1 MQMHEISRS
10 LRRLALMHPHDG
22 FLESRHLELTQYIG
36 QRPHVNTAKS
46 LSLSARTTHC
56 TAISNSGAPGDQIN
70 TQETNRYI
78 YRTGFQSIIT
88 PEELN
93 ALRQLFEW
101 MSHELI
107 DEPVIAAT
115 DPHFSSSSV

>member
-1 MQMHEISRS
+1 M
-10 LRRLALMHPHDG
+10 
-22 FLESRHLELTQYIG
+22 
-36 QRPHVNTAKS
+36 NTAKS